1 MEQERQLTPEQPAP
15 ELSIAQRL
23 ERQLAREAGEDWTP
37 PAPPPPDLPEAVGQE
52 VETPAESEPTEGA
65 EEAQAQP
72 QFADVEIDGK
82 TYQVPPEL
90 KDGYLRQ
97 SDYTKK
103 TQQIA
108 EERKAAQGIKEAAEQ
123 ALAVAQQMGPLLAEF
138 HQRQQDAQRY
148 QNVDWNAAYQTD
160 PIGANRARLEANENW
175 ARLQTLGQQLQR
187 APEALQALQAKSL
200 AEETARQRPK
210 ALELVPD
217 LDKRAPEFIEIG
229 KSYGYTDDEMR
240 RLVDARSIAM
250 LRDLAEFKSLTANR
264 DLVRQKVTSVPPVA
278 KPGARA
284 AAPQASA
291 KDYNASLKKLRS
303 DRTGDSF
310 VEALRLQRQMT
321 GK

>member
-1 MEQERQLTPEQPAP
+1 MEQEQPLTPEQPAP

-23 ERQLAREAGEDWTP
+23 ERQLAKEAGEDWTP

-52 VETPAESEPTEGA
+52 VEAPESDQTEA
-65 EEAQAQP
+65 TEEAQAQP
-72 QFADVEIDGK
+72 VSAEVEIDGK

-108 EERKAAQGIKEAAEQ
+108 EERRAALEIKQTAEQ

-138 HQRQQDAQRY
+138 HTRQEQAQQY
-148 QNVDWNAAYQTD
+148 QKVDWNAAYQTD
-160 PIGANRARLEANENW
+160 PVTANRARLEANENW
-175 ARLQTLGQQLQR
+175 ARLSVLGQQLQQ
-187 APEALQALQAKSL
+187 APNVLKALQAKTL

-210 ALELVPD
+210 ALEIVPD
-217 LDKRAPEFIEIG
+217 LDKRASEFIQVG
-229 KSYGYTDDEMR
+229 KSYGYTDDEMG
-240 RLVDARSIAM
+240 RLTDARSIAM

-291 KDYNASLKKLRS
+291 KDYQASLKKLRS
-303 DRTGDSF
+303 DRTNDSF
-310 VEALRLQRQMT
+310 VEALRMQRKMNGT
-321 GK
+321 

>member
-1 MEQERQLTPEQPAP
+1 MEQEQPLTPEQPSEP
-15 ELSIAQRL
+15 SLAQRL
-23 ERQLAREAGEDWTP
+23 ERQLAKEAGEDWTP

-52 VETPAESEPTEGA
+52 VEAPAESDPAEAT

-72 QFADVEIDGK
+72 VSAEVEIDGK

-108 EERKAAQGIKEAAEQ
+108 QERNAALAIKQTAEQ

-138 HQRQQDAQRY
+138 HQRQAQAQQY
-148 QNVDWNAAYQTD
+148 QRVDWHTAYQTD
-160 PIGANRARLEANENW
+160 PTGANRARLEANENW
-175 ARLQTLGQQLQR
+175 ARLQTLGQ
-187 APEALQALQAKSL
+187 ALQQAPNVLKELQAKTL

-210 ALELVPD
+210 ALEIVPD

-229 KSYGYTDDEMR
+229 KSYGYTDDEMS
-240 RLVDARSIAM
+240 RLTDARSIAM

-291 KDYNASLKKLRS
+291 KDYQASLRKLRT
-303 DRTGDSF
+303 DRTDDAF
-310 VEALRLQRQMT
+310 VAALRMQRKTQ
-321 GK
+321 G